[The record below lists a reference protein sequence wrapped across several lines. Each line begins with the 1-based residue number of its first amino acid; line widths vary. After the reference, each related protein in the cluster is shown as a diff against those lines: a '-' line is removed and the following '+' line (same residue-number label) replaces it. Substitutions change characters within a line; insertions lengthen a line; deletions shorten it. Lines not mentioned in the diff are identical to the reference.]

1 MLSAGDPGPRGGTIP
16 AHHSRASLPAGVLRS
31 TPRSCA
37 ARLWFRPTTS
47 KTWGIWRR
55 STSSRGNQVD
65 GLTGGEGGTRAA
77 PGTDG
82 LRQIL
87 CTYVLVQGRSSL

>member
-16 AHHSRASLPAGVLRS
+16 AHHSRASLPAGVFRS

-47 KTWGIWRR
+47 KTRGMWRR
-55 STSSRGNQVD
+55 STSSRGVRS
-65 GLTGGEGGTRAA
+65 TGSEGGTRAPPGHGRA
-77 PGTDG
+77 PADPA
-82 LRQIL
+82 L
-87 CTYVLVQGRSSL
+87 